1 MPWCPNCKNEYRAGI
16 TFCSD
21 CNALLVEDLNTK
33 EEKLKE
39 ATVLL
44 CKTEG
49 NHAGFITKLVDF
61 LEYSGVTAKV
71 VTEPDGMVAA
81 YTTEKEFRDAKRLF
95 RAYYSV
101 EMERMEAMDAEEQ
114 ETDEDWADGYF
125 GEDDDEDEEAAP
137 VKKTLPNEEKE
148 PVEPQAED
156 SRKYGGAVARYENYK
171 SSGSVFCILGGIG
184 LFIGILN
191 YMDVLP
197 IMSNTFS
204 SLVFIGIFGLFVILG
219 IVSYQKAGTLKEA
232 ADKELEVTN
241 AIKEWLEKNV
251 TEETLAECDKKQ
263 KASSDSVDM
272 EDAAAVSELE
282 EFLYLNRIE
291 MLTEKLMKV
300 FPDADQ
306 VLAEEL
312 LEEFYAKKFD

>member
-33 EEKLKE
+33 EEKLKD

-49 NHAGFITKLVDF
+49 NHAGFIKKLVDF
-61 LEYSGVTAKV
+61 LEYSGVTAKI
-71 VTEPDGMVAA
+71 VTEADGMVAA

-114 ETDEDWADGYF
+114 EMDEDWADDYF
-125 GEDDDEDEEAAP
+125 GDDDEDEDI
-137 VKKTLPNEEKE
+137 VTTKKSTLKEESV
-148 PVEPQAED
+148 PVEPQVED
-156 SRKYGGAVARYENYK
+156 SRKYGGAAARYENYE
-171 SSGSVFCILGGIG
+171 SSGSVVCVLGGIG
-184 LFIGILN
+184 LFVGILN

-204 SLVFIGIFGLFVILG
+204 SLVFIAIFGLFVILG

-251 TEETLAECDKKQ
+251 TEETLEECDKKQ

>member
-1 MPWCPNCKNEYRAGI
+1 
-16 TFCSD
+16 
-21 CNALLVEDLNTK
+21 
-33 EEKLKE
+33 
-39 ATVLL
+39 
-44 CKTEG
+44 
-49 NHAGFITKLVDF
+49 
-61 LEYSGVTAKV
+61 
-71 VTEPDGMVAA
+71 
-81 YTTEKEFRDAKRLF
+81 
-95 RAYYSV
+95 
-101 EMERMEAMDAEEQ
+101 MDAEEQ
-114 ETDEDWADGYF
+114 EMDEDWADGYF
-125 GEDDDEDEEAAP
+125 GDDDEDEEAAP

-148 PVEPQAED
+148 PVEPQVED

-251 TEETLAECDKKQ
+251 TEETLAECDKKMLC
-263 KASSDSVDM
+263 KPGVVVDGKYFIGHLQLTGIPP
-272 EDAAAVSELE
+272 ERTAPHRHFQIAVVAELP
-282 EFLYLNRIE
+282 
-291 MLTEKLMKV
+291 TV
-300 FPDADQ
+300 
-306 VLAEEL
+306 
-312 LEEFYAKKFD
+312 

>member
-21 CNALLVEDLNTK
+21 CNELLVEDLNTK

-101 EMERMEAMDAEEQ
+101 EMERMEAMDEEEQ
-114 ETDEDWADGYF
+114 EMDEDWADDYF
-125 GEDDDEDEEAAP
+125 GDDDEDED
-137 VKKTLPNEEKE
+137 VVTTKKSALKEESV
-148 PVEPQAED
+148 PAEPQAED

-204 SLVFIGIFGLFVILG
+204 SLVFIGIFGLFVALG
-219 IVSYQKAGTLKEA
+219 IVSYQKAGTLKDA

-251 TEETLAECDKKQ
+251 TEAALAECDKKQ

-272 EDAAAVSELE
+272 EDADAVSELE

-291 MLTEKLMKV
+291 MLTEKLMKA